1 MLVNAYVFVW
11 REEGALTGLGLQAA
25 AIGQSGGPLPPVA
38 DPPEEACGGDP
49 VRVFEGLEDLVHL
62 DTTLSG
68 AFTLRLAL
76 LHLGV
81 NGEEIDRIE
90 AAVRDKVDL
99 GLLGGSGAPLR
110 VAADRFGTV
119 HALEIELAEGH
130 LLQACRSQEGDEL
143 FSVRNIQH
151 PLRSDVVVV
160 PLELGKD
167 ADLAAAVDQAGEK
180 PELAALIARTLAADL
195 DLREQ
200 SRPGDKL
207 QVMVEKRWLGRRFHR
222 YGAILAIRFRGTA
235 GRFAYYRYKPEGG
248 DAAFFDDE
256 GQPMRRARLRS
267 PVGWHRVDP
276 EARGLLAPSVE
287 VVEGRLGV
295 VYRLPEGAPIVAL
308 GDGMVRNAD
317 RTLEEGNF
325 LDLELEDG
333 TIVRYAHLMR
343 TIGELT
349 PGTAVRQGQVV
360 ALAGHSGRTPYD
372 RLRLEMW
379 ADVDG
384 TMQTIDP
391 MRPGNADAE
400 VSPSASPILEAQRA
414 QFEKDI
420 APWRRALRLAA
431 Q

>member
-1 MLVNAYVFVW
+1 RGREPSRRGRATPDMRIRRVSAKNAAALRRAPSGPASRKIRNRTILLLGILVLVNAYVFVW

-180 PELAALIARTLAADL
+180 PE
-195 DLREQ
+195 
-200 SRPGDKL
+200 
-207 QVMVEKRWLGRRFHR
+207 
-222 YGAILAIRFRGTA
+222 
-235 GRFAYYRYKPEGG
+235 
-248 DAAFFDDE
+248 
-256 GQPMRRARLRS
+256 
-267 PVGWHRVDP
+267 
-276 EARGLLAPSVE
+276 
-287 VVEGRLGV
+287 
-295 VYRLPEGAPIVAL
+295 
-308 GDGMVRNAD
+308 
-317 RTLEEGNF
+317 
-325 LDLELEDG
+325 
-333 TIVRYAHLMR
+333 
-343 TIGELT
+343 
-349 PGTAVRQGQVV
+349 
-360 ALAGHSGRTPYD
+360 
-372 RLRLEMW
+372 
-379 ADVDG
+379 
-384 TMQTIDP
+384 
-391 MRPGNADAE
+391 
-400 VSPSASPILEAQRA
+400 
-414 QFEKDI
+414 
-420 APWRRALRLAA
+420 
-431 Q
+431 